1 MLSRSKGRHK
11 ITFQQLP
18 LSLNP
23 KAINILII
31 GIGLVSSLA
40 AFLMILDFAGLK
52 PNSLLTLNISYWTK
66 VSVTDILAGLANG
79 LVSAGENFPTLF

>member
-23 KAINILII
+23 KVIKSLII
-31 GIGLVSSLA
+31 GIGIISSLIA
-40 AFLMILDFAGLK
+40 LLMILDFAGLK
-52 PNSLLTLNISYWTK
+52 PVTSQVSDISNWTE
-66 VSVTDILAGLANG
+66 VSVADILTGLANG
-79 LVSAGENFPTLF
+79 LVTVVREFPANL

>member
-23 KAINILII
+23 KVIKHLII
-31 GIGLVSSLA
+31 GIGLISSVA
-40 AFLMILDFAGLK
+40 ALLMILEFAGLK
-52 PNSLLTLNISYWTK
+52 PITLQVVDISSWTK
-66 VSVTDILAGLANG
+66 VSAADILTGLAND
-79 LVSAGENFPTLF
+79 LTSTITLK

>member
-23 KAINILII
+23 KVIQLLII

-40 AFLMILDFAGLK
+40 AFLMILEFAGLR
-52 PNSLLTLNISYWTK
+52 PSSLQGINISYWTE
-66 VSVTDILAGLANG
+66 VSVTDILTGLANG
-79 LVSAGENFPTLF
+79 LVRAGESLPILF

>member
-23 KAINILII
+23 KVIKSLII
-31 GIGLVSSLA
+31 GIGIISSLIA
-40 AFLMILDFAGLK
+40 LLMILDFAGLK
-52 PNSLLTLNISYWTK
+52 PVTSQVSDISNWTE
-66 VSVTDILAGLANG
+66 VSVADILAVFANG
-79 LVSAGENFPTLF
+79 LVTVVREFPANI